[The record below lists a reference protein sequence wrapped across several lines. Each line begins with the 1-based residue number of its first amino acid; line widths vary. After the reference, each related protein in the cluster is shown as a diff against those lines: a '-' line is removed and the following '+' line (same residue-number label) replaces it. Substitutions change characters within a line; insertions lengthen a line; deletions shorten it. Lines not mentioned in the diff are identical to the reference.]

1 MITKQCR
8 NTDSPNLFNLEVTDK
23 LNNMFIMTVGG
34 NGDLYWLPKAR
45 EFPATYYIDI
55 SDKLMYN
62 MLTDIFKNA
71 RLKDNKYNPS
81 LINDAFTFISEDFH
95 EDEAN
100 KLQIIKDKDCFKITF
115 IKTEPIDSFSFKR
128 YSRGCPI
135 CFCNSGSR
143 VPEIEQL
150 FMIAF
155 IELAYHTP
163 ELQPKTDG
171 LQK

>member
-1 MITKQCR
+1 MITKRIR
-8 NTDSPNLFNLEVTDK
+8 NNYNTNLFDLEITDRH
-23 LNNMFIMTVGG
+23 NNQFIMTVGG

-45 EFPATYYIDI
+45 VFPATYYIDI
-55 SDKLMYN
+55 SDKLMYK
-62 MLTDIFKNA
+62 MLTAIFKDIK
-71 RLKDNKYNPS
+71 LKDNKHNPS
-81 LINDAFTFISEDFH
+81 LINDTFTFISEDFH

-100 KLQIIKDKDCFKITF
+100 KLQVIKDKDCFKITF
-115 IKTEPIDSFSFKR
+115 IKTEPTDSFSFKR

-143 VPEIEQL
+143 VPQIEQL

-155 IELAYHTP
+155 TELAYHTP